1 MGAAPCSQWAD
12 RGGLGSRPFGGMAG
26 AARPDPCSCSLQ
38 CRNVASGDAG
48 ARRTSL
54 FANIQVGR
62 RWVRFHGLTGREDA
76 TFPPTGNGVLPAART
91 RLPGPGPSWWHVG
104 PRSGVQAALAA
115 GPGPV
120 RAVASR
126 GGTGGP
132 HQPVVPGV
140 SAVTDAG
147 FWKGSAGWQRRAR
160 GVGSECQGRSSDR
173 GSPPGGRS
181 SSRETPTATTG
192 RCARTTPGR
201 RTTPTWSSRCR
212 CPRTC

>member
-1 MGAAPCSQWAD
+1 MLPARTPAAAPCSAGTWLPETPVPAEPVYLPTS
-12 RGGLGSRPFGGMAG
+12 RSGGGGFGFTASQAGKMPRSRPLGTVFFLPHALACLGLDPPGGTWA
-26 AARPDPCSCSLQ
+26 
-38 CRNVASGDAG
+38 
-48 ARRTSL
+48 
-54 FANIQVGR
+54 
-62 RWVRFHGLTGREDA
+62 
-76 TFPPTGNGVLPAART
+76 
-91 RLPGPGPSWWHVG
+91 